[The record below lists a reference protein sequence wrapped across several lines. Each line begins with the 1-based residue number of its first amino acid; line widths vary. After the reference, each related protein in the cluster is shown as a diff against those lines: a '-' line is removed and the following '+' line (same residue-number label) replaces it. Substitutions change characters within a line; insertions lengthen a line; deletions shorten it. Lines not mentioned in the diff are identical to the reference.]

1 MLVNTKQKEVN
12 MPEEQEYMTLDEAA
26 KEVGLKR
33 PSLYFYIKK
42 LRIERRYFPLNKHAY
57 IKHADVERIKAVRES
72 PWKLS
77 EADTDPKL
85 PAVA

>member
-1 MLVNTKQKEVN
+1 MAED
-12 MPEEQEYMTLDEAA
+12 QEYMTLDEAA

-42 LRIERRYFPLNKHAY
+42 LRIERRNFPLNKHAY
-57 IKHADVERIKAVRES
+57 IKRTDVERIKAVRES